1 VQSDYNGGKDN
12 LFDAVKEHL
21 TTKSYRVRRNQLDLE
36 GNGLTIVVEDSVKS
50 DGNSKGKV
58 LTENEIKVDYLSID
72 KGAFNTMRKDGENM
86 DISIDINIVPDKKRE
101 RVGLLSKFKNKVT
114 EKKNL
119 VSVESTESVKT
130 SETVKSVNLPIE
142 DNAEFDDVKNKEF
155 GILKTEMNLSSDLY
169 LIHRC
174 DVV

>member
-36 GNGLTIVVEDSVKS
+36 GNGLTINVEDSVKS
-50 DGNSKGKV
+50 DVNSMEKDMM
-58 LTENEIKVDYLSID
+58 ENDMKVDYLSVD
-72 KGAFNTMRKDGENM
+72 KGPFNAMRNDVDNIN
-86 DISIDINIVPDKKRE
+86 ISIVPDKKRE
-101 RVGLLSKFKNKVT
+101 RVGLLSKFKKKVT

-142 DNAEFDDVKNKEF
+142 DRAEFDDVKNTEF
-155 GILKTEMNLSSDLY
+155 GILNTEVNLSSDLY
-169 LIHRC
+169 LIHRY
-174 DVV
+174 V